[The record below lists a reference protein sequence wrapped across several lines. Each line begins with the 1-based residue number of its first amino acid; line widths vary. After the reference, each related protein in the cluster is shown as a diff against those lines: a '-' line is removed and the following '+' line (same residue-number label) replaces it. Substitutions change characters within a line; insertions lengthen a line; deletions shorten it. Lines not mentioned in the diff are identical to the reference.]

1 MVHIDRLGNVK
12 ILNLLNQLGSIDR
25 SRQFG
30 EQVRQVGIQR
40 RWCAVGD
47 PTPAGD
53 MRAAKSVCCPPS
65 FCRL

>member
-40 RWCAVGD
+40 RWWRGGG
-47 PTPAGD
+47 PHAGG
-53 MRAAKSVCCPPS
+53 RHAG
-65 FCRL
+65 R